1 MIPLRDDVPSR
12 TFPFVNI
19 GLIVINAVVFLGELG
34 MGDGLQGF
42 FQRAAVIPELY
53 AGSDG
58 SLGPVE
64 LVAGTLRPD
73 LGGRVLFSMFLHGGW
88 AHFLGNMLYLW
99 IFGDNVE
106 DRVGHVRYVVFY
118 LMCGWAAAFAHIWAD
133 PTSQLPAIGASGA
146 IGGVLGAYITLYPHA
161 RVVTILPLG
170 FFITLVKIPAYFF
183 LGFWFVQQALAGAVS
198 LASAGEQTGG
208 VAWWAH
214 IGGFAAGFLLIW
226 IFKRREKPR
235 GPIKR
240 DAWWAE
246 QYPKRKMHGW

>member
-1 MIPLRDDVPSR
+1 MIPLRDDVPSK

-19 GLIVINAVVFLGELG
+19 GLIVINAVVFLMELG
-34 MGDGLQGF
+34 MGADLQGF
-42 FQRAAVIPELY
+42 FYRAAVIPELY

-73 LGGRVLFSMFLHGGW
+73 LGGRVFFSMFLHGGW

-106 DRVGHVRYVVFY
+106 DRVGHMRYVVFY
-118 LMCGWAAAFAHIWAD
+118 LACGWAAAFAHIWAN

-170 FFITLVKIPAYFF
+170 FFIHMIQIPAFFF
-183 LGFWFVQQALAGAVS
+183 LGFWFVQQAFAGAVS
-198 LASAGEQTGG
+198 LAAAGEQTGG

-214 IGGFAAGFLLIW
+214 IGGFAAGFALIW
-226 IFKRREKPR
+226 LFKRPEQPD
-235 GPIKR
+235 KR
-240 DAWWAE
+240 DDWWSK
-246 QYPKRKMHGW
+246 QYPKRKVHGW